1 MQEQCPLALRM
12 GSSQFSTTL
21 HGIRCKC
28 RQYLQAPVPTPSTRS
43 RSRSRSPALCCTC
56 WPGIHDTFRQYQALT
71 KAIEAMYGP
80 LRAPSG
86 GGGGLGQGGAS
97 GGGGGPVDAGGAAA
111 AAGPPPTF
119 QQWEEHM
126 DQVSKDNT
134 TLHDAWALMLG
145 AVPGESRAGWVGGG
159 WTA

>member
-43 RSRSRSPALCCTC
+43 RSRSPALCCTC
-56 WPGIHDTFRQYQALT
+56 RPGIHDTFRQYQALT
-71 KAIEAMYGP
+71 KAIEEMYGP

-86 GGGGLGQGGAS
+86 GGGGPGPGGS
-97 GGGGGPVDAGGAAA
+97 GGPVDLGGAAA

-126 DQVSKDNT
+126 DRVSKDNT